1 MLSERRKNLD
11 LLQKVLSGVNA
22 DKAPVG
28 ASLMV
33 YNLLFVEWSAT
44 PKVPEVDIVCLSF
57 L

>member
-11 LLQKVLSGVNA
+11 LLQEFFSGVNA

-28 ASLMV
+28 LMV

-44 PKVPEVDIVCLSF
+44 PKVPEVDIVLF
-57 L
+57 EN